1 MQPCLNLSTVL
12 RADLEEAVGAAARAG
27 FETVELWVDS
37 LERYLDTHRTDDLR
51 RLLDSHRMQVISI
64 GDIESITFC
73 SRDQFDDLR
82 RRCERLASVARAI
95 ACPTLVASAS
105 VRPRGLEESQVASE
119 ISSVLGKLLDVT
131 EPEGVGL
138 ALAFRGFN
146 WCAINTLEQALK
158 AVESRAARQAG
169 LALDTFDLHATG
181 VQAEVLRSIDIA
193 LISVMRLSDCLSV
206 PAAILSETDR
216 ALPGEGVADL
226 DSMLSA
232 LHDRGFQGP
241 VSLKIL
247 NPKLWGLGAEEVARV
262 VMAITEQYL
271 PGMCS
276 EETHKK

>member
-1 MQPCLNLSTVL
+1 MQPCLNLATIL

-37 LERYLDTHRTDDLR
+37 LERYLDTHQTDDLC
-51 RLLDSHRMQVISI
+51 RLLDSHRMKVISI

-73 SRDQFDDLR
+73 NRDQFDDLR
-82 RRCERLASVARAI
+82 RRCERLASVAHAI
-95 ACPTLVASAS
+95 ACPTLVVSAS
-105 VRPRGLEESQVASE
+105 VRPRRIEESRVTSE
-119 ISSVLGKLLDVT
+119 VSSVLGKLLDIA

-158 AVESRAARQAG
+158 AVESHAERRTG

-181 VQAEVLRSIDIA
+181 VQTEALRSIDIA
-193 LISVMRLSDCLSV
+193 RISVMRLSDCLRV

-226 DSMLSA
+226 DSILST
-232 LHDRGFQGP
+232 LHNMGFQGP
-241 VSLKIL
+241 VSVKIL
-247 NPKLWGLGAEEVARV
+247 NPKLWGLDAEDVARV
-262 VMAITEQYL
+262 VMAITEKYL
-271 PGMCS
+271 SGMCP